1 MKSLRRPRCAPV
13 LLLDGDRAGA
23 GRRAPA
29 RVTVSVI
36 IGNWT
41 AGQALDACLAS
52 LAAGGVSGPEVVLVD
67 NASSDGSAGA
77 VCARH
82 PQVRLLETGANLGF
96 AAGANRGAQAAR
108 GDVLVFLN
116 PDARVLPGA
125 LASLVEALA
134 RTPGTG
140 IAGGGLSGEGGR
152 WQPAAARFG
161 PLAHLLLD
169 TTLGRLGARL
179 RRAPYRVDWVYGT
192 FMAVRRDLFRQLGGF
207 DPRYFLYGEDL
218 DLCYRAARLGARTIH
233 VPAARAL
240 HGPNLSA
247 AQRFGRGREAEVG
260 EGERAPHAA
269 RGRPGGAEVFRAAAA
284 CKFGLKTALAAA
296 LGRRAAAVT
305 YGRVVRACLTF
316 APDAS

>member
-23 GRRAPA
+23 GRRSPA

-36 IGNWT
+36 IVNWN
-41 AGQALDACLAS
+41 AGQALEACLAS
-52 LAAGGVSGPEVVLVD
+52 LAAGGVPAPEVVLVD
-67 NASSDGSAGA
+67 NASSDGSARA
-77 VCARH
+77 ASARH
-82 PQVRLLETGANLGF
+82 PQVRLVETGANLGF
-96 AAGANRGAQAAR
+96 AAGANRGAEAAR

-116 PDARVLPGA
+116 PDARLLPGA
-125 LASLVEALA
+125 LATLVEALA
-134 RTPGTG
+134 RTPGAG
-140 IAGGGLSGEGGR
+140 IAGGGLAGEGGG
-152 WQPAAARFG
+152 WQPAAARFA

-179 RRAPYRVDWVYGT
+179 RRKPHRVDWVYGT

-218 DLCYRAARLGARTIH
+218 DLCYRAARLGACTLH
-233 VPAARAL
+233 VPAARAV

-247 AQRFGRGREAEVG
+247 AQRFGHVRL
-260 EGERAPHAA
+260 
-269 RGRPGGAEVFRAAAA
+269 FRAAAA